1 MGWVTSCPCWHF
13 DFRCNPCSTPAAFLE
28 RSKPRFAGTAAGVA
42 EGQGEQLARCQQRCQ
57 AFPALH
63 RHLELLE
70 AEALEADSFA
80 PAPASGIIFASFYAQ
95 GDRGT
100 EARPTAQGNAFC
112 S

>member
-1 MGWVTSCPCWHF
+1 MG
-13 DFRCNPCSTPAAFLE
+13 A
-28 RSKPRFAGTAAGVA
+28 AAGAA
-42 EGQGEQLARCQQRCQ
+42 EGQGGQLARCQQRCQ

-70 AEALEADSFA
+70 AEALEDDSFA

-100 EARPTAQGNAFC
+100 EARTMAEGTVLCSLPGQGQHWLARRAEC
-112 S
+112 SR